1 MIKLVLAG
9 INARFT
15 HSNLALYYLRNYIKD
30 LQYEVYLLEFSI
42 NQYYLDILRY
52 LYEKKPDIIAFSVYI
67 WNSAIIRSLIP
78 EIKKILPDCKIILGG
93 PEVSYNAPN
102 WLRRLPE
109 IDFIVCGAGETG
121 FYHVLEHELRLSD
134 RIISIRNPSL
144 SDIPFPYSERD
155 FPDLNKKYIYYESS
169 RGCPFKCS
177 YCLSSRNDQVLEFR
191 DIELVKKELRY
202 LIEKKPKII
211 KFVDRTFNADR
222 EHARNIWRFLIA
234 TKPET
239 KFHFEIFPA
248 LLEEKDFQILSR
260 CPEDLFQFEIGIQST
275 NPATLKAINRYD
287 EWKSTGEKI
296 ERLLSLR
303 NIHIHVDLIA
313 GLPFENMSSLQKSFD
328 KIYSLRADH
337 FQLGFLKI
345 LPGTEMDT
353 KRDEFE
359 IKCLEEAPYRI
370 LENKWLSYSEFI
382 LIRKIENLLNIFYN
396 SQKFKTTIENLVKKY
411 DSPFKFFSDLKDF
424 CEKMNYE
431 IETKN
436 WHSNSS
442 LLFEFIEKQ
451 FPEMRSFFFDCLR
464 WDWCYIT
471 NSHFFPELL
480 RTNENKKAKK
490 IGFRYL
496 KQLAEKGNIKYKNWN
511 FTVSDLK
518 KAVFFI
524 PVSNKFK
531 QEYMNVNSIAVFLT
545 INNRKTYLMLKL

>member
-1 MIKLVLAG
+1 MKKLVLAG

-30 LQYEVYLLEFSI
+30 LQYEVCLLEFSI
-42 NQYYLDILRY
+42 NQYYLDMLRN
-52 LYEKKPDIIAFSVYI
+52 LYEKRPDVIAFSVYI
-67 WNSAIIRSLIP
+67 WNSAIIKSLIP

-93 PEVSYNAPN
+93 PEVSYNAPD
-102 WLRRLPE
+102 WLSRFPG
-109 IDFIVCGAGETG
+109 IDFIVCGAGEAG
-121 FYHVLEHELRLSD
+121 FHYILEHEFRISD
-134 RIISIRNPSL
+134 KVISIRNPSF
-144 SDIPFPYSERD
+144 SEIPFPYSERD
-155 FPDLNKKYIYYESS
+155 FPELNKKYVYYESS
-169 RGCPFKCS
+169 RGCPYKCS
-177 YCLSSRNDQVLEFR
+177 YCLSSRNDQQLEFR
-191 DIELVKKELRY
+191 DIEIVKKELRY
-202 LIEKKPKII
+202 LIGKKPKII

-222 EHARNIWRFLIA
+222 EHARNIWRFLIDI
-234 TKPET
+234 KPET

-248 LLEEKDFQILSR
+248 LLEEKDFHILKK

-275 NPATLKAINRYD
+275 TPDTLKAINRYD

-296 ERLLSLR
+296 KRLLSLR

-313 GLPFENMSSLQKSFD
+313 GLPFEDISSLQKSFN

-345 LPGTEMDT
+345 LPGTELD
-353 KRDEFE
+353 KKKNEFE

-370 LENKWLSYSEFI
+370 LENKWLSYSELIF
-382 LIRKIENLLNIFYN
+382 IRKIENLLNIFYN
-396 SQKFKTTIENLVKKY
+396 SQKFKTTIENVVERY
-411 DSPFKFFSDLKDF
+411 NSPFKFFSDLNDF

-431 IETKN
+431 IETKD

-442 LLFEFIEKQ
+442 LLFKFLEKQ

-464 WDWCYIT
+464 WDWCHIT

-480 RTNENKKAKK
+480 KTNENIKAKN

-496 KQLAEKGNIKYKNWN
+496 KQLTEKGNIHYNNWN
-511 FTVSDLK
+511 FTVSDIK

-524 PVSNKFK
+524 PISKKFK
-531 QEYMNVNSIAVFLT
+531 QEYMNENSIAVFLK
-545 INNRKTYLMLKL
+545 INNKKTYLMLK